1 MKNILV
7 ITLIFSGF
15 LANAQDAKSI
25 VHRGTIQYERKMNM
39 HNQIDEMAKNGNSSW
54 LERAKEKIDR
64 YKVDKFEMSF
74 TKAVS
79 LYQPAKD
86 GIMELKMPWVNVPS
100 EKNIVFNNYSEN
112 KVVAK
117 KEIYDKTILIKDS
130 LPDYKWKMKEEFRTI
145 AGYNCRRAETI
156 IMDSIWVVA
165 FYSDAIIA
173 PGGPESFNGL
183 PGMILGVVMPR
194 LNVTYFAT
202 DVKPYTDARR
212 EIEAP
217 KKGKEHT
224 NDSFVKYLQSNMKQW
239 GDWMQR
245 VLWYSGV

>member
-1 MKNILV
+1 MKTIL
-7 ITLIFSGF
+7 TSLLIVLCFS
-15 LANAQDAKSI
+15 ANAQTKSI
-25 VHRGTIQYERKMNM
+25 IHRGSIQFERKMNM
-39 HNQIDEMAKNGNSSW
+39 HNQIDEMMKTGNSSW
-54 LERAKEKIDR
+54 LERAKEKLDR
-64 YKVDKFEMSF
+64 YKVDKFEMDF
-74 TKAVS
+74 TKEVS
-79 LYQPAKD
+79 LYQPVKD
-86 GIMELKMPWVNVPS
+86 GISELKMPWINIPS
-100 EKNIVFNNYSEN
+100 ERNKVFNNYKEN
-112 KVVAK
+112 QVVAK
-117 KEIYDKTILIKDS
+117 KEIYDKTILITDS
-130 LPDYKWKMKEEFRTI
+130 LPKMQWKIKEEFRNI

-212 EIEAP
+212 EINPP
-217 KKGKEHT
+217 KKGKKHT
-224 NDSFVKYLQSNMKQW
+224 NESFVKYLSSNMKQW

-245 VLWYSGV
+245 VLWYSGI